1 MFAAVVTE
9 VVDTMD
15 VIVASESVVGVS
27 VSLVAASTE
36 VTYTYVSIHAC
47 M

>member
-1 MFAAVVTE
+1 LFAAVVTE
-9 VVDTMD
+9 VVDSVD
-15 VIVASESVVGVS
+15 VIVASESVVVIS
-27 VSLVAASTE
+27 VTLAAASTE